1 MLNGD
6 HTNKMEVNMS
16 GTSVLKIVIA
26 AIFSVGV
33 LPTIAADDA
42 AKKTADTVSK
52 VVYQPVKGAEDPQ
65 KSIQGS
71 ELIFSAPPR
80 EPAEVA
86 KELYEPIAAY
96 LSKAI
101 GKKVT
106 FRYPGSWGVY
116 QGTMQK
122 GGYDL
127 VFDGPH
133 FNGWRMA
140 KLQHNILVKIPNDF
154 TFVTVTKREN
164 DKITNIKQLAGL
176 TVCAHAPPNLGTL
189 TLLSQFDNPARQ
201 PVLIST
207 DGWDNIYKG
216 MVAGLCVAAVMPT
229 KTLEK
234 LDKSGAATKIIHKAK
249 SLPNN
254 ALSASPRVSPEDQE
268 KIARALVSSEASGP
282 TEKFRQAY
290 NVGKGFVPANKQEFV
305 GLGELLKNEWGYY

>member
-1 MLNGD
+1 
-6 HTNKMEVNMS
+6 MS
-16 GTSVLKIVIA
+16 GTAVLKIVITA
-26 AIFSVGV
+26 TLSLSI
-33 LPTIAADDA
+33 LPAVAADDA
-42 AKKTADTVSK
+42 AKQTTSTISK
-52 VVYQPVKGAEDPQ
+52 VVYQPSKSTEDPQ

-71 ELIFSAPPR
+71 ELIFTAPPR
-80 EPAEVA
+80 ETAEAA
-86 KELYEPIAAY
+86 KALYEPIAEY
-96 LSKAI
+96 LSKTI

-106 FRYPGSWGVY
+106 FKYPGSWGVY

-140 KLQHNILVKIPNDF
+140 KLQHNILVKIPADF
-154 TFVTVTKREN
+154 IFVTVTKREN
-164 DKITNIKQLAGL
+164 DKIANIKQLAGQ

-189 TLLSQFDNPARQ
+189 TLLGQFDNPARQ
-201 PVLIST
+201 PVIINT

-216 MVAGLCVAAVMPT
+216 MAAGRCTAAVIPT

-234 LDKSGAATKIIHKAK
+234 LDKNGALTKVIYKAR

-254 ALSASPRVSPEDQE
+254 ALSAGPRISPEDQE
-268 KIARALVSSEASGP
+268 KIARALISPEASGP

>member
-1 MLNGD
+1 
-6 HTNKMEVNMS
+6 MS
-16 GTSVLKIVIA
+16 GTAVLKIVITA
-26 AIFSVGV
+26 TLSLSI
-33 LPTIAADDA
+33 LPAVAADDA
-42 AKKTADTVSK
+42 AKQTTSTISK
-52 VVYQPVKGAEDPQ
+52 VVYQPSKSTEDPQ

-71 ELIFSAPPR
+71 ELIFTAPPR
-80 EPAEVA
+80 EPAEAA
-86 KELYEPIAAY
+86 KALYEPIAEY
-96 LSKAI
+96 LSKTI

-106 FRYPGSWGVY
+106 FKYPGSWGVY

-140 KLQHNILVKIPNDF
+140 KLQHNILVKIPADF
-154 TFVTVTKREN
+154 IFVTVTKREN
-164 DKITNIKQLAGL
+164 DKIANIKQLAGQ

-189 TLLSQFDNPARQ
+189 TLLGQFDNPARQ
-201 PVLIST
+201 PVIINT

-216 MVAGLCVAAVMPT
+216 MAAGRCTAAVIPT

-234 LDKSGAATKIIHKAK
+234 LDKNGALTKVIYKAR

-254 ALSASPRVSPEDQE
+254 ALSAGPRISPEDQE
-268 KIARALVSSEASGP
+268 KIARALISPEASGP

-290 NVGKGFVPANKQEFV
+290 NVGKGFVPAKKEEFV
-305 GLGELLKNEWGYY
+305 GLGELLRNEWGYY

>member
-1 MLNGD
+1 
-6 HTNKMEVNMS
+6 MS

-26 AIFSVGV
+26 AIFSVST
-33 LPTIAADDA
+33 LAAAAADDA
-42 AKKTADTVSK
+42 AKQTSK
-52 VVYQPVKGAEDPQ
+52 VAYQASKGAEDPQ

-86 KELYEPIAAY
+86 KELYEPIAEY

-106 FRYPGSWGVY
+106 FKYAGTWGVY

-140 KLQHNILVKIPNDF
+140 KLQHNVLVKIPNDF
-154 TFVTVTKREN
+154 IFVTVTKREN
-164 DKITNIKQLAGL
+164 DKITNIKQLAGQ

-189 TLLSQFDNPARQ
+189 TLFSQFDNPARQ
-201 PVLIST
+201 PVIIST

-216 MVAGLCVAAVMPT
+216 MTSGLCTAAVIPA

-234 LDKSGAATKIIHKAK
+234 LDKNGTATKVIYKAR

-254 ALSASPRVSPEDQE
+254 ALSAGPRVSPQDQE

-290 NVGKGFVPANKQEFV
+290 NVGKGFVPANKEEFV

>member
-1 MLNGD
+1 
-6 HTNKMEVNMS
+6 MS
-16 GTSVLKIVIA
+16 GTAVLKIVITA
-26 AIFSVGV
+26 TLSLSI
-33 LPTIAADDA
+33 LPAVAADDA
-42 AKKTADTVSK
+42 AKQTTSTISK
-52 VVYQPVKGAEDPQ
+52 VVYQPSKSTEDPQ

-71 ELIFSAPPR
+71 ELIFTAPPR
-80 EPAEVA
+80 ETAEAA
-86 KELYEPIAAY
+86 KALYEPIAEY
-96 LSKAI
+96 LSKTI

-106 FRYPGSWGVY
+106 FKYPGSWGVY

-140 KLQHNILVKIPNDF
+140 KLQHNILVKIPADF
-154 TFVTVTKREN
+154 IFVTVTKREN
-164 DKITNIKQLAGL
+164 DKIANIKQLAGQ

-189 TLLSQFDNPARQ
+189 TLLGQFDNPARQ
-201 PVLIST
+201 PVIINT

-216 MVAGLCVAAVMPT
+216 MAAGRCTAAVIPT

-234 LDKSGAATKIIHKAK
+234 LDKNGALTKVIYKAR

-254 ALSASPRVSPEDQE
+254 ALSAGPRISPEDQE
-268 KIARALVSSEASGP
+268 KIARALISPEASGP

-290 NVGKGFVPANKQEFV
+290 NVGKGFVPAKKEEFV
-305 GLGELLKNEWGYY
+305 GLGELLRNEWGYY